1 MNGTIGEWNEPK
13 YVFFYSYRRIY
24 SDLFIIFIFQSLQA
38 LAHHRSDN
46 NMKDQKISA
55 AEEEMSKE
63 EYGRIDGL
71 LMDYSELSIRYGFIS
86 LFVCSCP
93 IAPMIEYISN
103 VVEIRVDARKLL
115 YDFRRPIPQGNQD
128 IGTWMDVF
136 VALSFLSV
144 ISNSGIICFTMDVF
158 PTDMKLWLFITF
170 QYVIFSGM
178 YIFEM
183 VIDDVPE
190 EVSIQ
195 AARQEFLLSKVV
207 EQDSDSDN
215 DSSNGEEDSGDNDGS
230 FDNEIYHFDD
240 TVKL

>member
-1 MNGTIGEWNEPK
+1 M
-13 YVFFYSYRRIY
+13 S
-24 SDLFIIFIFQSLQA
+24 S
-38 LAHHRSDN
+38 
-46 NMKDQKISA
+46 

-63 EYGRIDGL
+63 EYDRIDGL

-93 IAPMIEYISN
+93 IAPMIEYVSN

-115 YDFRRPIPQGNQD
+115 YDYRRPIPQGNQD

-144 ISNSGIICFTMDVF
+144 ITNSGIVCFTMDVF
-158 PTDMKLWLFITF
+158 PSEMKVWLFITF

-183 VIDDVPE
+183 IIDDVPE

-195 AARQEFLLSKVV
+195 TARQEFLLRKVV
-207 EQDSDSDN
+207 DQDSDSDN
-215 DSSNGEEDSGDNDGS
+215 DQSDDEEDSNIGGTISMNQI
-230 FDNEIYHFDD
+230 FHFDD
-240 TVKL
+240 TVQL

>member
-1 MNGTIGEWNEPK
+1 M
-13 YVFFYSYRRIY
+13 
-24 SDLFIIFIFQSLQA
+24 
-38 LAHHRSDN
+38 
-46 NMKDQKISA
+46 SA
-55 AEEEMSKE
+55 AEDEMSKE
-63 EYGRIDGL
+63 EYDRIDGL

-115 YDFRRPIPQGNQD
+115 YDYRRPIPQGNQD
-128 IGTWMDVF
+128 IGSWMDVF

-144 ISNSGIICFTMDVF
+144 VTNCGIVCFTMDVF
-158 PTDMKLWLFITF
+158 PTEMKVWLFITS

-178 YIFEM
+178 YIFGM
-183 VIDDVPE
+183 IIDDVPE

-207 EQDSDSDN
+207 DQESDSDN
-215 DSSNGEEDSGDNDGS
+215 DDADGAIDETFSSNEIFHYDDNV
-230 FDNEIYHFDD
+230 
-240 TVKL
+240 TL